1 MVIGA
6 AVIGAMVSG
15 AAGCFQE
22 TTSER
27 DTKRGRERK
36 REIESVAMTSD
47 ATLSGCYGEWVVW

>member
-22 TTSER
+22 TTP
-27 DTKRGRERK
+27 KRER
-36 REIESVAMTSD
+36 ECVAMASD
-47 ATLSGCYGEWVVW
+47 VMMSGCYGEWVVW

>member
-22 TTSER
+22 TTPER
-27 DTKRGRERK
+27 
-36 REIESVAMTSD
+36 ESVAMASD
-47 ATLSGCYGEWVVW
+47 VMMSGCYGEWVVW